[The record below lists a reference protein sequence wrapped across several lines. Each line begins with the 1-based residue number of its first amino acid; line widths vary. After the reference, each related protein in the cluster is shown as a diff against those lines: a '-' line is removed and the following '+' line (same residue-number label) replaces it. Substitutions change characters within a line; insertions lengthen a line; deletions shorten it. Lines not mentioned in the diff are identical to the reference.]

1 MLVYSS
7 ALLIQ
12 LKACVGNFTNRFSKR
27 STRTSVVLGPT
38 RHAGKVIVLVKYN
51 RITYLIMILLR
62 TKNTMIL
69 VNVMRITYL
78 IMILVHVMRITYL
91 IMILL
96 RTKNTMIIVN
106 VMRVTYLI
114 ITLLNVM

>member
-51 RITYLIMILLR
+51 KY
-62 TKNTMIL
+62 
-69 VNVMRITYL
+69 
-78 IMILVHVMRITYL
+78 
-91 IMILL
+91 
-96 RTKNTMIIVN
+96 
-106 VMRVTYLI
+106 
-114 ITLLNVM
+114 